1 MKAAPRI
8 AAVPGDQPT
17 AAPAA
22 KRVGREARPVP
33 TMGNAPVNVR
43 SSGIATAVPQSA
55 DTAPET
61 ASAQV
66 NPPHDPDQLRFRIL
80 QRGNWRRA
88 IKLEG
93 IFWSALEH
101 IAERSGAKLTDYVQ
115 SFLATKPEGANQTA
129 ELRSH
134 AARWLYERLTAAEE
148 KLTSFGPVGM
158 LQAVPLP
165 GFVIGRG
172 LGLIGFNAEFLHL
185 IRRTAALEEAG
196 GIPQAR
202 LNLDAPLAHI
212 IDRLRETAPRPL
224 ECGFTLM
231 IDRRASR
238 GRVRVCIAPGPNG
251 RDDIMGFVL
260 ALRDD
265 TSGPEHVIALGNA
278 PTESAVREQSGSGG
292 R

>member
-1 MKAAPRI
+1 MKAARK
-8 AAVPGDQPT
+8 T
-17 AAPAA
+17 AAAPEVPTPVAA
-22 KRVGREARPVP
+22 SAERAGRRVRPVAAE
-33 TMGNAPVNVR
+33 GNPSARIVIPGPAPGAGRPVGDVP
-43 SSGIATAVPQSA
+43 ATL
-55 DTAPET
+55 APAT
-61 ASAQV
+61 L
-66 NPPHDPDQLRFRIL
+66 PHDPDQLRFRIL
-80 QRGNWRRA
+80 QRGTWRRA

-93 IFWSALEH
+93 IFWTALEDM
-101 IAERSGAKLTDYVQ
+101 AEQAGTKLTDYVQ
-115 SFLATKPEGANQTA
+115 AFLGTRPEGANQTA
-129 ELRSH
+129 ELRTH
-134 AARWLYERLTAAEE
+134 ATRWLHDRLTASEQ

-172 LGLIGFNAEFLHL
+172 LGLIGFNADFLHL

-212 IDRLRETAPRPL
+212 IDRLRETMPRPL
-224 ECGFTLM
+224 ECGFTLT

-260 ALRDD
+260 TLKDD
-265 TSGPEHVIALGNA
+265 AT
-278 PTESAVREQSGSGG
+278 
-292 R
+292 